1 MARRIKNQKSDETL
15 INLIDVKDQAQNF
28 FDRNQKYILGIA
40 GAFLVV
46 VGGYWGY
53 KHFIIEPRQQEAEE
67 QMFQAEVQFERDS
80 FALALTNPG
89 GGYSGFLDIID
100 NYKGTKAANLAGY
113 YAGICYLNLGQYDA
127 AIDYLKSYNAKG
139 DVTPAMKNGA
149 LGDAYSEK
157 NDFEQALSYY
167 AKAVSAADNEAITPY
182 YLKKLGMLQEKQG
195 KFSDAKAS
203 YERIKREYPN
213 SPIATDI
220 EKYII
225 RAGAKG

>member
-15 INLIDVKDQAQNF
+15 INIVEVRDQAQNF

-40 GAFLVV
+40 GAFLLI
-46 VGGYWGY
+46 VGGYWAY
-53 KHFIIEPRQQEAEE
+53 KNFYIEPRQKEAEE
-67 QMFQAEVQFERDS
+67 QMFQAEIQFERDS

-100 NYKGTKAANLAGY
+100 NYKGTKAANLANY

-127 AIDYLKSYNAKG
+127 AVDYLKTYKAK
-139 DVTPAMKNGA
+139 DAVTPAMKFGA

-157 NDFEQALSYY
+157 NDLGQALDYY
-167 AKAVSAADNEAITPY
+167 KKAVSATNNEAVTPY

-195 KFSDAKAS
+195 QYSDAKAN
-203 YERIKREYPN
+203 YERIKREFPY
-213 SPIATDI
+213 SPIAVDI
-220 EKYII
+220 DKYII

>member
-15 INLIDVKDQAQNF
+15 INLVEVKDQAQNF
-28 FDRNQKYILGIA
+28 FDRNQKYILGVA
-40 GAFLVV
+40 GAFLLI
-46 VGGYWGY
+46 VGGYWAY
-53 KHFIIEPRQQEAEE
+53 KNFYIEPRQKEAEE

-100 NYKGTKAANLAGY
+100 NYKGTKAANLASY
-113 YAGICYLNLGQYDA
+113 YAGICYLQLGQFDA
-127 AIDYLKSYNAKG
+127 AIDYLKSYKAKG
-139 DVTPAMKNGA
+139 DVTPAMKFGA

-157 NDFEQALSYY
+157 NDLDNALSFYS
-167 AKAVSAADNEAITPY
+167 KAVGATNNEAITPY

-195 KFSDAKAS
+195 NFSDAKS
-203 YERIKREYPN
+203 NYERIKREFPN